1 MGNTALNTKVNP
13 RSHYHNIIWTGGDA
27 GRRCEQQYRKIKLHR
42 CVVPFWEDSDIYC
55 LIFYHPKPGFNIFC
69 LTFFQFL
76 LIVRAKESK
85 YFKFRGNKEG
95 YTYVPPKIS
104 ADQLKTLRHYKSRP
118 SNLLLRLNRL
128 RAKHTCCMNLL
139 AKLCS
144 LTNKNL
150 LKQLLLFGGT
160 DGWLKSR

>member
-27 GRRCEQQYRKIKLHR
+27 GRRGEQQYRKIKLHR
-42 CVVPFWEDSDIYC
+42 CVVPFWEDSGRCY
-55 LIFYHPKPGFNIFC
+55 LFYHFTCGFNIFC
-69 LTFFQFL
+69 LAFSQFL
-76 LIVRAKESK
+76 LLARVKESK
-85 YFKFRGNKEG
+85 CLKFRDNKEG
-95 YTYVPPKIS
+95 YTYASLKIS
-104 ADQLKTLRHYKSRP
+104 ADQLKILRHYKSRP

-128 RAKHTCCMNLL
+128 RTKHICCMNLL

-144 LTNKNL
+144 TTNKNL

-160 DGWLKSR
+160 DGRLKSR

>member
-42 CVVPFWEDSDIYC
+42 CVVPFWEDSGRCC
-55 LIFYHPKPGFNIFC
+55 LFYHSTRGFNIFC
-69 LTFFQFL
+69 LNFPQFL
-76 LIVRAKESK
+76 LLARVKESK
-85 YFKFRGNKEG
+85 GLKFRDNKEG
-95 YTYVPPKIS
+95 YTYVPLKIS
-104 ADQLKTLRHYKSRP
+104 ADQLKILRHYKSRP

-144 LTNKNL
+144 TTNKNL